1 MKLDLQFFGGRGASG
16 GGSGGGGSSAL
27 GRKGSPKTADE
38 AVHGV
43 NEHNYSKDSAYRIN
57 CQRCIWAYEL
67 QRRGYDV
74 EALPNRDN
82 LGSNR
87 RWHGIV
93 DGQINYE
100 YLGNPFGRNTHK
112 ANEKQAT
119 QIMSGWGEGSRGV
132 VQIARK
138 GGSGH
143 VFNVEYSRGKITV
156 YEAQSGH
163 KVDSLAS
170 YLTQQKAMT
179 GYVQMFRTDNLKFK
193 NSEIPTYV
201 KQRGK

>member
-1 MKLDLQFFGGRGASG
+1 MLKLDLQYFGGRGASG
-16 GGSGGGGSSAL
+16 GGGGSNSTI
-27 GRKGSPKTADE
+27 GRKGNPKTPDE
-38 AVHGV
+38 AVHGA
-43 NEHNYSKDSAYRIN
+43 NEHNFNKDRAYQIN
-57 CQRCIWAYEL
+57 CQRVIWAYEL

-74 EALPNRDN
+74 EAMPNRDN
-82 LGSNR
+82 LGSGR

-112 ANEKQAT
+112 NNEKEAT
-119 QIMSGWGEGSRGV
+119 AIMAGWGDGSRGV

-143 VFNVEYSRGKITV
+143 VFNVEYKSGKITV

-179 GYVQMFRTDNLKFK
+179 NYVQIFRTDNLKFK
-193 NSEIPTYV
+193 ESEYPTYV